1 MRVRNLTEPRIEFVF
16 GQVNDQLNGELK
28 DFWNQ
33 HGKAYQEE
41 LSSFRIASRNSHG
54 VGEQMDLLKKPISQQ
69 PAAISC
75 DQSGVING
83 IVFVVL
89 RELDDSLGLG
99 SHAYFQR
106 MYITPTA
113 RYLAKNLSYQR
124 LANQL
129 FRTFLEGFD
138 REVEKRDHRA
148 KVLLAEN
155 INPGLQKASMRRY
168 FARLGFQMLGSNQL
182 GGEVWSKKLETRF
195 CF

>member
-1 MRVRNLTEPRIEFVF
+1 MTDPRIEFVF
-16 GQVNDQLNGELK
+16 GEVNNQLKRELRA
-28 DFWNQ
+28 FWSQ
-33 HGKAYQEE
+33 HGKEYQEE
-41 LSSFRIASRNSHG
+41 LKSFRATLSNNQKRIG
-54 VGEQMDLLKKPISQQ
+54 LLKKPISRQ
-69 PAAISC
+69 PAAISR
-75 DQSGVING
+75 DQSGKING

-89 RELDDSLGLG
+89 RELEASRDLG

-106 MYITPTA
+106 MYIIPGY
-113 RYLAKNLSYQR
+113 RQPR

-168 FARLGFQMLGSNQL
+168 FARLGFQMLGGNQL
-182 GGEVWSKKLETRF
+182 GGEIWVRKLKTHF
-195 CF
+195 SF

>member
-1 MRVRNLTEPRIEFVF
+1 MRVQNLTDPRIEFVF
-16 GQVNDQLNGELK
+16 GEVNNQLKRELRA
-28 DFWNQ
+28 FWSQ
-33 HGKAYQEE
+33 HGNAYQEE
-41 LSSFRIASRNSHG
+41 LRSFRIASRNSHG
-54 VGEQMDLLKKPISQQ
+54 LEQIDLLKKPISQQ
-69 PAAISC
+69 PAAISR
-75 DQSGVING
+75 DQSGEING

-89 RELDDSLGLG
+89 RELEDSLGLG
-99 SHAYFQR
+99 THAYFQR

-113 RYLAKNLSYQR
+113 RHLTINLSYER

-168 FARLGFQMLGSNQL
+168 FARLGFQMLGGNQL
-182 GGEVWSKKLETRF
+182 GGEIWARKLKTHF
-195 CF
+195 SF

>member
-1 MRVRNLTEPRIEFVF
+1 MTDPRIEFVF
-16 GQVNDQLNGELK
+16 GEVSDQLRSELK
-28 DFWNQ
+28 AFWSQ
-33 HGKAYQEE
+33 HGNAYQEE
-41 LSSFRIASRNSHG
+41 LRSFRMTSSNGHG
-54 VGEQMDLLKKPISQQ
+54 VIGEIDLLKKRISRQ
-69 PAAISC
+69 PAAISR

-89 RELDDSLGLG
+89 RELEASRDLG

-106 MYITPTA
+106 MYIIPGY
-113 RYLAKNLSYQR
+113 RQPR

-129 FRTFLEGFD
+129 FRTFLQGFD

-168 FARLGFQMLGSNQL
+168 FARLGFQMLGGNQL
-182 GGEVWSKKLETRF
+182 GGEIWARKLKTHF
-195 CF
+195 SF

>member
-1 MRVRNLTEPRIEFVF
+1 MRVQNLTDPRIEFVF
-16 GQVNDQLNGELK
+16 GEVNNQLRSELK
-28 DFWNQ
+28 AFWSQ
-33 HGKAYQEE
+33 HGKPHQEE
-41 LSSFRIASRNSHG
+41 LKSFRATLSNNQKRMG
-54 VGEQMDLLKKPISQQ
+54 LLKKPISRQ
-69 PAAISC
+69 PAAISR
-75 DQSGVING
+75 DQSGEING

-89 RELDDSLGLG
+89 RELEASLGLG

-113 RYLAKNLSYQR
+113 RHLTINLSYQR

-129 FRTFLEGFD
+129 FRAFLEGFD

-168 FARLGFQMLGSNQL
+168 FARLGFQMLGGNQL
-182 GGEVWSKKLETRF
+182 GGEIWARKLKTHF
-195 CF
+195 SF

>member
-1 MRVRNLTEPRIEFVF
+1 MRVQTLTEPRIEFVF
-16 GQVNDQLNGELK
+16 GEVNDQLKRELRA
-28 DFWNQ
+28 FWSQ
-33 HGKAYQEE
+33 HGYAYQQE
-41 LSSFRIASRNSHG
+41 LRSFRIASRHSHG
-54 VGEQMDLLKKPISQQ
+54 LEQINLLKKPISRQ

-75 DQSGVING
+75 DQSGAING

-89 RELDDSLGLG
+89 RELETSLDLG

-106 MYITPTA
+106 MYVISESRNP
-113 RYLAKNLSYQR
+113 R

-129 FRTFLEGFD
+129 FRAFLEGFD

-168 FARLGFQMLGSNQL
+168 FARLGFQMLGGNQL
-182 GGEVWSKKLETRF
+182 GGEIWARKLKTHF
-195 CF
+195 SF

>member
-1 MRVRNLTEPRIEFVF
+1 MADPCIEFVF
-16 GQVNDQLNGELK
+16 GHVNDQLKGELK
-28 DFWNQ
+28 AFWKQ

-41 LSSFRIASRNSHG
+41 LRSFRIASKNGHG
-54 VGEQMDLLKKPISQQ
+54 VVEQMDLLKKPISRQ
-69 PAAISC
+69 PAAISR
-75 DQSGVING
+75 DQLGVING

-89 RELDDSLGLG
+89 RELEESLELG
-99 SHAYFQR
+99 THAYFQR

-113 RYLAKNLSYQR
+113 RYLTKNLSYQR

-129 FRTFLEGFD
+129 LRTFLEGFD

-155 INPGLQKASMRRY
+155 INPGLQKASIRRY
-168 FARLGFQMLGSNQL
+168 FSRLGFQMLGGNRL